1 MLKFPLKEIMEAPIA
16 MASVA
21 KYSDLSFGKHLD
33 RKETLDWL
41 ASFLWILVLSF
52 GLVLM
57 TWNPAFS
64 TDNNVF
70 KFSLLELF
78 VLTLLTVFGA
88 ISFGAALSSVVHL
101 IRWKKVSLLAF
112 EQVFLRIVTNTL
124 ILSFFSNI
132 FLAGWAL
139 WDQGNVTNIHDK
151 ELEMVKLTLMTVG
164 IIALIF
170 STIFYLKSNKK
181 NLKSI
186 QLNVVGLIA
195 LVVCAINL
203 FITIWI
209 IQPENNLQISF

>member
-1 MLKFPLKEIMEAPIA
+1 
-16 MASVA
+16 
-21 KYSDLSFGKHLD
+21 
-33 RKETLDWL
+33 
-41 ASFLWILVLSF
+41 
-52 GLVLM
+52 
-57 TWNPAFS
+57 
-64 TDNNVF
+64 
-70 KFSLLELF
+70 
-78 VLTLLTVFGA
+78 VFGA